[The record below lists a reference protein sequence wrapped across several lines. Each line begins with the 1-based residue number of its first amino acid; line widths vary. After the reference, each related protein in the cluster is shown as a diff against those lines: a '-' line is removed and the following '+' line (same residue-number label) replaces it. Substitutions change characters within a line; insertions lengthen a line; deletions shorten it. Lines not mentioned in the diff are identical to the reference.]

1 MYTMRNVDVM
11 EHKIHTHNDIKQQ
24 QTKQNDSTKQ
34 NSTNDTKQKQ
44 MKQ

>member
-24 QTKQNDSTKQ
+24 QTKRQYKTE
-34 NSTNDTKQKQ
+34 
-44 MKQ
+44 